1 MKIYADSP
9 ARRTRQLLGDVLLV
23 LWTVGWVKFALI
35 VHTATLALAGPGER
49 IAEAGGGLADGLRD
63 VGATVG
69 GVPLLGDEVGAPFV
83 GAGDAADALAAA
95 GDAQVDAVTQL
106 ALWLGLAVAAIPI
119 LVVLA
124 GYLPRRIRFVREAT
138 AGQRFIDAGEDLD
151 LFALRAMARQPMHRL
166 AQISDDP
173 AGAWRRHDAGVIRA
187 LANLELSESGMREA
201 SDRPR
206 VG

>member
-1 MKIYADSP
+1 MKIYADYS

-35 VHTATLALAGPGER
+35 VHTATLALARPGER

-95 GDAQVDAVTQL
+95 GDAQVEAVTQL
-106 ALWLGLAVAAIPI
+106 ALWLALAVAAIPI

-124 GYLPRRIRFVREAT
+124 VYLPRRIRFVREAS

-166 AQISDDP
+166 AQVSDDP
-173 AGAWRRHDAGVIRA
+173 AGAWRRRDAGVIRA
-187 LANLELSESGMREA
+187 LANLELSESGMRERA
-201 SDRPR
+201 A
-206 VG
+206 G

>member
-1 MKIYADSP
+1 MKIYADSS

-83 GAGDAADALAAA
+83 GAGEAADALAAA

-151 LFALRAMARQPMHRL
+151 LFALRALARQPMRRL
-166 AQISDDP
+166 AQVSDDP